1 MDALKQR
8 ILETYDSNV
17 KLEAELAE
25 KDKELRTIIQEQK
38 ALEAEVRAAHKNR
51 DTLEIKVEAAQK
63 DLKECLLKLEESQRA
78 ADESK
83 KAAANLERKRDAQE
97 ELVSELEEKLQRV
110 AEEAKLAQSKSSAAV
125 EQLREIEEKID
136 QVESLNEKKEK
147 SILEL
152 QHLTAFYTNKLKAF
166 KSSSESE
173 AASIDA
179 LEKQIL
185 EATKLLDAANL
196 RAKGAEEQAL
206 LNQMELAMLEDE
218 LSEWKDKNS
227 TLQSE
232 IDRINVELQ

>member
-8 ILETYDSNV
+8 ILETHESNA

-25 KDKELRTIIQEQK
+25 KDKELQSIIQEQK

-51 DTLEIKVEAAQK
+51 DTLEMKVEAAQK

-83 KAAANLERKRDAQE
+83 KAAANLEKKRDAQE
-97 ELVSELEEKLQRV
+97 ELVAELEEKLQKV
-110 AEEAKLAQSKSSAAV
+110 AEEAKSAQSKSTAAV
-125 EQLREIEEKID
+125 QQLREIEEKID
-136 QVESLNEKKEK
+136 RIESQSEEKEK
-147 SILEL
+147 LIAEL
-152 QHLTAFYTNKLKAF
+152 QHLTTLYTNKLKAF
-166 KSSSESE
+166 KSSAESE
-173 AASIDA
+173 TASIDA

-185 EATKLLDAANL
+185 ETTKLLDAANL
-196 RAKGAEEQAL
+196 RAKNAEEKAL